1 VEPREEYTRKEPVFQ
16 RLFAPATLR
25 LGNGASKWHTQPK
38 ANILE
43 EQMETAREFLT
54 HELSD
59 MLDAER
65 KILGILEEAQ
75 DEVSN
80 EQLRK
85 GLENHHKQTEGQIQ
99 RLEQCFEEL
108 GEEPQQTECKGIE
121 GLKQEKEAF
130 MEEDPSEDL
139 VEIFTVGA
147 SAKIEHYEIAAYT
160 SMIDLCTQLGLK
172 KAVRLLQ
179 QNLHEEEQ
187 MLKRVEGFSKKLEP
201 QETGMEEMEEEEAPK
216 SHRRKAA

>member
-1 VEPREEYTRKEPVFQ
+1 MDT
-16 RLFAPATLR
+16 A
-25 LGNGASKWHTQPK
+25 
-38 ANILE
+38 LE
-43 EQMETAREFLT
+43 FVT

-80 EQLRK
+80 EQLLK
-85 GLENHHKQTEGQIQ
+85 AIQNHHKQTQGQIE

-121 GLKQEKEAF
+121 GLKQEKESF
-130 MEEDPSEDL
+130 MEEDPSEEL
-139 VEIFTVGA
+139 IQVFTVGA
-147 SAKIEHYEIAAYT
+147 NAKIEHYEIAAYN

-179 QNLHEEEQ
+179 QNLREEEQ
-187 MLKRVEGFSKKLEP
+187 MLKRVESFEKKLKIEN
-201 QETGMEEMEEEEAPK
+201 TGMEEMEEEQEEAPK
-216 SHRRKAA
+216 RRKAA

>member
-1 VEPREEYTRKEPVFQ
+1 MDT
-16 RLFAPATLR
+16 A
-25 LGNGASKWHTQPK
+25 
-38 ANILE
+38 LE
-43 EQMETAREFLT
+43 FVT

-75 DEVSN
+75 DEVTN
-80 EQLRK
+80 EQLLK
-85 GLENHHKQTEGQIQ
+85 AIQNHHKQTQGQIE

-108 GEEPQQTECKGIE
+108 GEEPQSTDCKGIV
-121 GLKQEKEAF
+121 GLKQEKEVF
-130 MEEDPSEDL
+130 MEEDPSEEL
-139 VEIFTVGA
+139 IEVFTVGA
-147 SAKIEHYEIAAYT
+147 NAKIEHYEIAAYT
-160 SMIDLCTQLGLK
+160 SMIDLCTQLGMK

-187 MLKRVEGFSKKLEP
+187 MLKRVESFSKKLKVE
-201 QETGMEEMEEEEAPK
+201 ETGTEEMQEEEEAPR

>member
-1 VEPREEYTRKEPVFQ
+1 
-16 RLFAPATLR
+16 
-25 LGNGASKWHTQPK
+25 
-38 ANILE
+38 
-43 EQMETAREFLT
+43 METAREFLV

-75 DEVSN
+75 DEVQN

-108 GEEPQQTECKGIE
+108 GEEPQSTECKGIE

-139 VEIFTVGA
+139 LEIFTVGA
-147 SAKIEHYEIAAYT
+147 NAKIEHYEIAAYN
-160 SMIDLCTQLGLK
+160 SMITLCDQLGLK
-172 KAVRLLQ
+172 KASRLLQ
-179 QNLHEEEQ
+179 QTLREEEQ
-187 MLKRVEGFSKKLEP
+187 MLKRVEGFSKKIRPEN
-201 QETGMEEMEEEEAPK
+201 TGMEEEMEVEISPR
-216 SHRRKAA
+216 SHRKKAA

>member
-1 VEPREEYTRKEPVFQ
+1 
-16 RLFAPATLR
+16 
-25 LGNGASKWHTQPK
+25 
-38 ANILE
+38 
-43 EQMETAREFLT
+43 METALEFLT

-85 GLENHHKQTEGQIQ
+85 GLEHHHKQTEGQIE

-108 GEEPQQTECKGIE
+108 GQEPQQTECKGIL
-121 GLKQEKEAF
+121 GLKQEKESF

-139 VEIFTVGA
+139 LEIFTVGA

-179 QNLHEEEQ
+179 QNLREEEQ

-201 QETGMEEMEEEEAPK
+201 QETGMEEMEEEEEPR
-216 SHRRKAA
+216 RRKAA

>member
-1 VEPREEYTRKEPVFQ
+1 
-16 RLFAPATLR
+16 
-25 LGNGASKWHTQPK
+25 
-38 ANILE
+38 
-43 EQMETAREFLT
+43 METALEFLT

-75 DEVSN
+75 DEVTN

-85 GLENHHKQTEGQIQ
+85 GLEQHHKQTEGQIK
-99 RLEQCFEEL
+99 RLEQCFEEI
-108 GEEPQQTECKGIE
+108 GEDPQSTECKGIM
-121 GLKQEKEAF
+121 GLKQEKESF

-139 VEIFTVGA
+139 LEIFTVGA
-147 SAKIEHYEIAAYT
+147 SAKIEHYEIAAYS
-160 SMIDLCTQLGLK
+160 SMIDLCTQLGMK
-172 KAVRLLQ
+172 KAVKLLQ

-201 QETGMEEMEEEEAPK
+201 QQTGMEEMEEEEEPK